1 MRVLRASR
9 EPNEDADSKSGWVWA
24 LWSHVR
30 NRSKRRM
37 RIEECLSLGGKR
49 SLVLIECDGS
59 SYFVGC
65 GAAGVNCILPVPST
79 ASGYAATS
87 SQLDQASAGP
97 VFAAGFVTGDRG
109 LNS

>member
-1 MRVLRASR
+1 MKSSVRVLRASR
-9 EPNEDADSKSGWVWA
+9 ELNEDTDSKPGWVWA

-49 SLVLIECDGS
+49 SLVLVECDGR

-65 GAAGVNCILPVPST
+65 GAAGVNCILPVPPAT
-79 ASGYAATS
+79 PGCAATS
-87 SQLDQASAGP
+87 SPLDQYGAGP
-97 VFAAGFVTGDRG
+97 AFAAGFVTGD
-109 LNS
+109 